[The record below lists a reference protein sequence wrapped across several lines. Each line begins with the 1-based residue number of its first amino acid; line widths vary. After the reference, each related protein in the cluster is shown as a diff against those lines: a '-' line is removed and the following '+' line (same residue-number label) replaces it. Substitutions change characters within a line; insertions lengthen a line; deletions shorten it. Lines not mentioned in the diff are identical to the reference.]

1 MSLTVEIGQV
11 RGFVLDDPVAGVLD
25 NTEYRLGGLAFIDVS
40 DRVNT
45 LSISRGKNR
54 DLDRYNAGN
63 VSVGLINND
72 RYFDPVFGTAVDL
85 IPRVP
90 IKVTIDGADQFYG
103 LVNDWNY
110 DYEPGEDSV
119 ATVMGA
125 DELTKLATQ
134 NVLASGTATVE
145 DSGARVSSV
154 LDMFTVNWPADKR
167 NIDVG
172 VSDVEA
178 TVYESQN
185 ALEYL
190 QTVERSEAGQLFVG
204 KSGDL
209 FFRNRS
215 DSSPTSAGLVKF
227 ADDGTGVPVQQ
238 FLVDYGS
245 ELMVNRAVITNSVG
259 TAIASNEL
267 SRVTYGVIEE
277 QIDTILET
285 GLDGYANFI
294 VAKYGQPEYRFQG
307 VIVNLD
313 SLSIAHRAS
322 VLGLELGDVV
332 QVVFTPN
339 NIGTPINKYGQVIA
353 IEHAKDTSRHDIRF
367 GLAAADFASL
377 VLDDTVF
384 GRLNVNSLGF

>member
-1 MSLTVEIGQV
+1 MTVTVELGQV

-25 NTEYRLGGLAFIDVS
+25 NTEHPLGGLAFVDVS
-40 DRVNT
+40 DFVYT
-45 LSISRGKNR
+45 LSIRRGKNR

-63 VSVGLINND
+63 VSVGLRNNL
-72 RYFDPVFGTAVDL
+72 RTFDPVVGTVVDT

-90 IKVTIDGADQFYG
+90 IKVTVDGADQFYG

-110 DYEPGEDSV
+110 DYQPGEDST
-119 ATVMGA
+119 ATVMGS

-134 NVLASGTATVE
+134 NVVSSGTATVQ
-145 DSGARVSSV
+145 DSGARVSEV
-154 LDMFTVNWPADKR
+154 LDMFTVAWPADRR

-178 TVYESQN
+178 TVWESQN

-190 QTVERSEAGQLFVG
+190 QTVERSEQGQLFVG

-209 FFRNRS
+209 VFRNRS
-215 DSSPTSAGLVKF
+215 DAAPTSAGLVKF
-227 ADDGTGVPVQQ
+227 SDDGTGVPVRQ

-245 ELMVNRAVITNSVG
+245 ELMVNRAVVSNSSG
-259 TAIASNEL
+259 TAVAQDDL
-267 SRVTYGVIEE
+267 SLVTYGVIQTE
-277 QIDTILET
+277 IDTILES
-285 GLDGYANFI
+285 GLQGYADYI
-294 VAKYGQPEYRFQG
+294 VAKYGQPEYRFSG
-307 VIVNLD
+307 VLVNLD
-313 SLSIAHRAS
+313 SISPSHRAS

-332 QVVFTPN
+332 QIVFTPN
-339 NIGTPINKYGQVIA
+339 GVGAPIDKYGQVIS
-353 IEHAKDTSRHDIRF
+353 IEHNKDTSQHNIQF

-384 GRLNVNSLGF
+384 GRLDVNSLGF

>member
-1 MSLTVEIGQV
+1 MSTTVEIGQV

-25 NTEYRLGGLAFIDVS
+25 NTTYTLGGLSFVDVTS
-40 DRVNT
+40 RVNS

-63 VSVGLINND
+63 VSVGLVNTD
-72 RYFDPVFGTAVDL
+72 RYFDPVIGTAVDL

-90 IKVTIDGADQFYG
+90 IRVTVDGQTQFYG
-103 LVNDWNY
+103 LVNDWNF
-110 DYEPGEDSV
+110 DYAPGGESFAV
-119 ATVMGA
+119 VSGT

-134 NVLASGTATVE
+134 NVLPSGTAVVE
-145 DSGARVSSV
+145 DSGSRVSAV
-154 LDMFTVNWPADKR
+154 LDMFTVNWPMDKR
-167 NIDVG
+167 NIDTG

-178 TVYESQN
+178 TVWESQN

-190 QTVERSEAGQLFVG
+190 QTIERSESGQLFIS

-215 DSSPTSAGLVKF
+215 DSAPNSAGLVKF
-227 ADDGTGVPVQQ
+227 ADDGTGVPVAQL
-238 FLVDYGS
+238 LVDYGS

-259 TAIASNEL
+259 TAVATNDL
-267 SRVTYGVIEE
+267 SRVTYGVIE
-277 QIDTILET
+277 QTIDTVLQD
-285 GLDGYANFI
+285 GLDGLGNFL
-294 VAKYGQPEYRFQG
+294 VAKYGNPEYRFNG
-307 VIVNLD
+307 ITVNLD
-313 SLSIAHRAS
+313 SLSAPHRAS

-339 NIGTPINKYGQVIA
+339 NIGSPIDKYGQVIS
-353 IEHAKDTSRHDIRF
+353 IQHQKDVGRHDVKF

-384 GRLNVNSLGF
+384 GRLDVNSLGF

>member
-1 MSLTVEIGQV
+1 MSVTVEIGQV

-25 NTEYRLGGLAFIDVS
+25 NTTYTLGGLNFIDVS
-40 DRVNT
+40 DKVYS
-45 LSISRGKNR
+45 LSIARGKNR

-63 VSVGLINND
+63 VSVGLLNND

-90 IKVTIDGADQFYG
+90 IKVTVDGADQFYG

-110 DYEPGEDSV
+110 DYEPGEDSI
-119 ATVMGA
+119 ATVMA
-125 DELTKLATQ
+125 SDELTKLATQ
-134 NVLASGTATVE
+134 NVLSSGTATVQ
-145 DSGARVSSV
+145 DSGARVSAV
-154 LDMFTVNWPADKR
+154 LDMFTVGWPADRR

-178 TVYESQN
+178 TVWESQN

-190 QTVERSEAGQLFVG
+190 QTVERSENGQLFIG

-215 DSSPTSAGLVKF
+215 DSAPSSASLVKF
-227 ADDGTGVPVQQ
+227 ADDGTGVPVRQ

-245 ELMVNRAVITNSVG
+245 ELMVNRVTVTNSSG
-259 TAIASNEL
+259 TVVANSSL
-267 SRVTYGVIEE
+267 SQVTYGVIANE
-277 QIDTILET
+277 IDTVLES
-285 GLDGYANFI
+285 GLDGLADYI
-294 VAKYGQPEYRFQG
+294 VAKYGNPEYRFNG
-307 VIVNLD
+307 IVVNLD
-313 SLSIAHRAS
+313 SISAGNRAS
-322 VLGLELGDVV
+322 VLGIELGDVV

-339 NIGTPINKYGQVIA
+339 NVGTPIDKYGQVIS
-353 IEHAKDTSRHDIRF
+353 IEHAKDPGEHNVKF

-384 GRLNVNSLGF
+384 GKLDTNSLGF